1 METCRK
7 KMTNMKQK
15 KKAIEKECL
24 AEEAQLAKLQKQA
37 DDMEAANQEEDDNLV
52 KMEEELEDSQ
62 KKLLELTGELAGVEK
77 TAEEGR
83 HVKNQLEAAATKAG
97 SKSGRLASELEVMNA
112 RVADIK
118 TQLEALVAECVV
130 YEEQLDEYDEKY
142 EEHEEKV
149 KVLELESTSI
159 CNIVKSS
166 ENAEADTQRRCGEG
180 VSEIDRLSLKYEDME
195 REAAAHEEKNGEL
208 EQQLEQVEEELT
220 AIKEKHAE
228 TVLHIQS
235 CVNEINDM

>member
-1 METCRK
+1 MNTMKLK
-7 KMTNMKQK
+7 KQ
-15 KKAIEKECL
+15 AIEKECL
-24 AEEAQLAKLQKQA
+24 AEEETLAMLVQKA
-37 DDMEAANQEEDDNLV
+37 DAMEAANQAEDDSLA
-52 KMEEELEDSQ
+52 KMEEDLDDSE
-62 KKLLELTGELAGVEK
+62 KKLIELNIELTGVEK
-77 TAEEGR
+77 TTEEGR

-97 SKSGRLASELEVMNA
+97 SKQGRLASELEVMTA
-112 RVADIK
+112 RVVEIK
-118 TQLEALVAECVV
+118 STLEGLVNECMV
-130 YEEQLDEYDEKY
+130 YEEQLDDYDEKY
-142 EEHEEKV
+142 EESEEKV

-166 ENAEADTQRRCGEG
+166 ENAEADTGRRVGEG
-180 VSEIDRLSLKYEDME
+180 ISVIDVLSLKYEDAE